1 MKILPSHQSGSWSL
15 YFGLFWDPFGR
26 TNGWSRDTICKI
38 PIFEPQ
44 THPPFL
50 GLFGVVWDCLGLFG
64 IVWGSIVKPGN
75 GWTWVYNLMIRNLQP
90 NMGLTIV
97 DPFKN
102 ICSSGGSQHQTVGT
116 STSHA
121 NAMQGMHHERRRGTM
136 NHNKTIKPKISQI
149 DEKNHDSIVLA
160 MSHCWNHLQVGCGP
174 FQKSLSLGNKPWWYV
189 RDHGNVNGFQNDVK
203 SQTLGLISKRRKIS
217 NIGIYLWF
225 LDYQRKGLPPW
236 APTLREKK
244 VWTYPLVLGATMHQR
259 GEVGASSTDWNLFL
273 FLGVLGN
280 MVVATRNKYCTQKLN
295 GYNHVLHIG

>member
-1 MKILPSHQSGSWSL
+1 MFFDQCFCKPKSPRNSDQPCASQRLGKHPKRRYIFGMKIYENLTITSKWVMIPVFRIILGPIWENQRMIKGYHLQNSHFWAPNPS
-15 YFGLFWDPFGR
+15 
-26 TNGWSRDTICKI
+26 TI
-38 PIFEPQ
+38 
-44 THPPFL
+44 FL

-149 DEKNHDSIVLA
+149 DEK
-160 MSHCWNHLQVGCGP
+160 
-174 FQKSLSLGNKPWWYV
+174 KPWF
-189 RDHGNVNGFQNDVK
+189 HCFGDVSLLEPLAGGVWTVSK
-203 SQTLGLISKRRKIS
+203 VPVAGKQTMVICQGPRKCKWISKRRKIS
-217 NIGIYLWF
+217 NIGIDF
-225 LDYQRKGLPPW
+225 K
-236 APTLREKK
+236 T
-244 VWTYPLVLGATMHQR
+244 T
-259 GEVGASSTDWNLFL
+259 
-273 FLGVLGN
+273 
-280 MVVATRNKYCTQKLN
+280 
-295 GYNHVLHIG
+295 